1 MTQTQSQT
9 QNLDQFSAEVRAQL
23 ANIDS
28 GLKNLKSKADGD
40 AKQAEAEARSQL
52 AKVSADIAANKPKL
66 AAAEAQVTQWVQA
79 QKAAT
84 TQKVAEWK
92 STQDF
97 GKLQAR
103 AAQAERYAAAARDV
117 AVAALNGAHQA
128 ALEAYLAGK
137 DATTASRQS

>member
-1 MTQTQSQT
+1 MTQTQT
-9 QNLDQFSAEVRAQL
+9 QNLDQFSAEVRTRL

-28 GLKNLKSKADGD
+28 GLKSLKTKADGD

-52 AKVSADIAANKPKL
+52 AKVSADIEASKPKL
-66 AAAEAQVTQWVQA
+66 AVAEAQVTQWVQA

-128 ALEAYLAGK
+128 ALEAYLANK
-137 DATTASRQS
+137 DATGSSRQS